1 MSQAS
6 SQVFK
11 HWIRSINKVEKLF
24 RTGSTTRK
32 QDSLDCF
39 QVDEWDIIRGQ
50 VIEDKVITGEQ
61 WRQIADLS
69 TEKLFT
75 ITHFRLRNR

>member
-1 MSQAS
+1 MSPAS

-11 HWIRSINKVEKLF
+11 HLIRSINKVEKLF
-24 RTGSTTRK
+24 RTGSKTRK
-32 QDSLDCF
+32 SGQFDCF

-50 VIEDKVITGEQ
+50 VITGEQ

-75 ITHFRLRNR
+75 ITHFRFRNRTE